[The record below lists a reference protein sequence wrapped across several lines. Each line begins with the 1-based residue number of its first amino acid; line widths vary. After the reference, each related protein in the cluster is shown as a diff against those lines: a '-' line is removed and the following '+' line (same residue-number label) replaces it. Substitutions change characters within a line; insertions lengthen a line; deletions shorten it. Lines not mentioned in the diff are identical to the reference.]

1 MMSCFAAGSLTDE
14 QLFSRSV
21 SMLMLM
27 LIPFICELFSKEI
40 TKENVSLPIVLVCL
54 GTIVVF
60 ADNLR
65 AGVRFQNIVF
75 SWASLVLIV
84 AAFILSLVFIAARKI
99 RRKDQNETRIS
110 Y

>member
-1 MMSCFAAGSLTDE
+1 MMSCFTAGSLADE

-40 TKENVSLPIVLVCL
+40 TKEKVSLPIALVCL
-54 GTIVVF
+54 GTIVIFV
-60 ADNLR
+60 DNLR

-75 SWASLVLIV
+75 SWTSIVLIVSAFILLLVLI
-84 AAFILSLVFIAARKI
+84 AASNSEENQK
-99 RRKDQNETRIS
+99 KDPE
-110 Y
+110 

>member
-1 MMSCFAAGSLTDE
+1 
-14 QLFSRSV
+14 
-21 SMLMLM
+21 MLMLM

>member
-1 MMSCFAAGSLTDE
+1 MSCFAAGSLTDE

>member
-1 MMSCFAAGSLTDE
+1 MMSCFTAGSLADE

-40 TKENVSLPIVLVCL
+40 TKEKVSLPIALVCL
-54 GTIVVF
+54 GAIVIFV
-60 ADNLR
+60 DNLR

-75 SWASLVLIV
+75 FMDIYC
-84 AAFILSLVFIAARKI
+84 
-99 RRKDQNETRIS
+99 S
-110 Y
+110 YRVSIHSFAGSYSSE